1 MTLIVTSL
9 ILTMSLYILT
19 SIEKDCERISL
30 NYKMLDKSYIKDREY
45 LLTKAYNII
54 SLNGQD
60 INILKAYLNSHL
72 EIIKEN
78 CGGVYYDK
86 EKDLIYTETSFNNI
100 SSLVSYYSY
109 FNNSLS
115 FSLMYT
121 KLKNKYN

>member
-1 MTLIVTSL
+1 MTLIVSSL

-30 NYKMLDKSYIKDREY
+30 NNKMLDKSYIKDREY

-54 SLNGQD
+54 SLNGED
-60 INILKAYLNSHL
+60 INIIKEYLNSHL

-78 CGGVYYDK
+78 YSGVYYDK
-86 EKDLIYTETSFNNI
+86 DKDLIYTVTSFNN
-100 SSLVSYYSY
+100 VSNIVCYYSY

-115 FSLMYT
+115 FSLRYT
-121 KLKNKYN
+121 KLKNK